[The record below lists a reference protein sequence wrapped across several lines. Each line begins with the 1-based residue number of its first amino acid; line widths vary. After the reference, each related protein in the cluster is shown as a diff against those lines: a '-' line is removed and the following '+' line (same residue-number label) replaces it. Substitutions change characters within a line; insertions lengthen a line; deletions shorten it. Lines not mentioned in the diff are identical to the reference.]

1 MKFTVGIDCG
11 SRTIKLLLF
20 NLETNSI
27 IDYNI
32 IESGLFPDQLIK
44 KELDALFSN
53 NNLSFENIH
62 AIYST
67 GYGRNNIGLNFTSKS
82 EIICHAKGV
91 HYLLPCT
98 NSIIDI
104 GGQDSK
110 IINIDQKGKVLD
122 FVMND
127 KCAAGTGRFLE
138 KVANILNCRLDQ
150 LSELASQH
158 DKNISISSTCV
169 VFAESEIIGLLS
181 TGEKP
186 ENIIYAVY
194 NTIAHRI
201 KSQAGSLSLNGPL
214 AFVGGVANHH
224 IMLSLLKKIFCLE
237 IISPQN
243 PSLTGALGAAILAS
257 EN

>member
-1 MKFTVGIDCG
+1 MKFSVGIDCG

-20 NLETNSI
+20 NQVTKSI

-32 IESGLFPDQLIK
+32 IESGLFPDQIIK
-44 KELDALFSN
+44 KELETLLLKN
-53 NNLSFENIH
+53 YLSFEKIH
-62 AIYST
+62 AIFST

-91 HYLLPCT
+91 NFLLPNA

-110 IINIDQKGKVLD
+110 IINIDQNGKVLD
-122 FVMND
+122 FIMND

-150 LSELASQH
+150 LSELASQY
-158 DKNISISSTCV
+158 DKNITISSTCV

-201 KSQAGSLSLNGPL
+201 KSQAGALFLKGPL

-224 IMLSLLKKIFCLE
+224 IMLNLLNKTFNLE
-237 IISPQN
+237 IVSPSN

-257 EN
+257 ES